1 MFYNEEKAI
10 RACEEEPSLVF
21 ELIKEGHFE
30 VVEKLLRRG
39 KIDINTVDDAGND
52 IVCRLLKA
60 KQYDLVLKYMR
71 KKNWNVNHQNK
82 DGNTFA
88 HILVTINYIHVAKI
102 IDQLKKNKEFLPNIK
117 NNKGETILDK
127 SINGQYI
134 YTTAKIL
141 ADNRFDNIDLMAFK
155 HLCDT
160 YVKSTYYGAYSKLNN
175 LELIVNSLD
184 EKENLLP
191 SMEKLLLL
199 IKGNFE
205 LIKKELLTNRWSNL
219 DSIIDFMLR
228 DAVTATA

>member
-10 RACEEEPSLVF
+10 KACEEEPSLVF
-21 ELIKEGHFE
+21 ELIREGHFD
-30 VVEKLLRRG
+30 VVEKLLHRG

-88 HILVTINYIHVAKI
+88 HILVTMNYIRVAKI

-141 ADNRFDNIDLMAFK
+141 ADDRFDNIDLMSFK

-160 YVKSTYYGAYSKLNN
+160 YIKSTYYGTYSKLNN

-205 LIKKELLTNRWSNL
+205 LIKKELLTNSWSNL
-219 DSIIDFMLR
+219 YSIIDFMLR
-228 DAVTATA
+228 DAVTA